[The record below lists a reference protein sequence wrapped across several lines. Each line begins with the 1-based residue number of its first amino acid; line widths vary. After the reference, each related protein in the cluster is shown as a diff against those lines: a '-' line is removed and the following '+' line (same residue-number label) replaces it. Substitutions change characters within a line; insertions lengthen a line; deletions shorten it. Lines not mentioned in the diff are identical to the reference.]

1 MSYGHAV
8 LGESIELYNEAIE
21 WGKNQKERT
30 EKNAKARMI
39 IMESLAPM
47 LEEKRKLHAI
57 NPITETNKIT
67 R

>member
-8 LGESIELYNEAIE
+8 LGESIELYNEAVE
-21 WGKNQKERT
+21 WGKNQKRRT

-47 LEEKRKLHAI
+47 LEEKRKLHAS
-57 NPITETNKIT
+57 NQMNEGDN
-67 R
+67 

>member
-8 LGESIELYNEAIE
+8 LGESLELYNEAVE
-21 WGKNQKERT
+21 WGKEQKERT

-47 LEEKRKLHAI
+47 LEEKRKLQAN
-57 NPITETNKIT
+57 NPKQVTKQ
-67 R
+67 